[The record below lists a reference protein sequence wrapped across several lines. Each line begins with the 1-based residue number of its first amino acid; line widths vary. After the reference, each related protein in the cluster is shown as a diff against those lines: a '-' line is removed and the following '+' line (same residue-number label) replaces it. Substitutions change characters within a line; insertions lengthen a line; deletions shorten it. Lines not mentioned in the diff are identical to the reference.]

1 MQPLGG
7 GCARPRVLHP
17 LRTHLKL
24 DIDAE
29 KVLIFT
35 SCGPEKPNRRADD
48 SVMELKLKCD
58 GCNACVYLALIA
70 SRFAITVDLEGHKVG
85 PDFFQ
90 YFYMEQA
97 GKIWRIAGIKS
108 FKGEGGN
115 LKLDASVDGQ
125 PVKFFQNGGTRI
137 KNQYI
142 VCL

>member
-7 GCARPRVLHP
+7 GVQDPRVLHP

-35 SCGPEKPNRRADD
+35 SCGPEKPNHRAGD
-48 SVMELKLKCD
+48 SVMKLKLKCD

-85 PDFFQ
+85 PDFFPVFLHGVCRWSRLAR
-90 YFYMEQA
+90 Y
-97 GKIWRIAGIKS
+97 
-108 FKGEGGN
+108 GGLPVLRA
-115 LKLDASVDGQ
+115 LKVRVA
-125 PVKFFQNGGTRI
+125 I
-137 KNQYI
+137 
-142 VCL
+142 